1 MILFDYLYKTYGTNE
16 PIFISD
22 IKFKNYS
29 KPWIDKEIASLC
41 SSGKIMRFERGIYYI
56 PTDTIF
62 GKTLLDPNKVI
73 EKKYISKNGETTG
86 FYSGLTAL
94 NNLGLTTQVPNVI
107 EICTNNEATKVRDIK
122 IGGQKIIIRKS
133 KIKITNDNFNTI
145 QFLDIMNSV
154 PNNFFDKERKAIIKK
169 WVQKK
174 NITRES
180 VLEYVSEFPDKTSRN
195 IIESEAIFYLAQ

>member
-1 MILFDYLYKTYGTNE
+1 MILFDYLYNTYGTNE

-41 SSGKIMRFERGIYYI
+41 SSGKIIRFERGIYYI

-73 EKKYISKNGETTG
+73 EKKYIFKNGEIIG

-107 EICTNNEATKVRDIK
+107 EICTNNEATKVRDIE

-145 QFLDIMNSV
+145 QLLDIMNYV
-154 PNNFFDKERKAIIKK
+154 PNNFFDKERKSIIKK
-169 WVQKK
+169 WVKKK

-180 VLEYVSEFPDKTSRN
+180 VLEYVSEFPNKTSRN
-195 IIESEAIFYLAQ
+195 IIESEAIFYLT

>member
-1 MILFDYLYKTYGTNE
+1 MILFDYLYNTYGTNE

-41 SSGKIMRFERGIYYI
+41 SSGKIIRFERGIYYI

-73 EKKYISKNGETTG
+73 EKKYIFKNGEIIG

-145 QFLDIMNSV
+145 QLLDIMNYV
-154 PNNFFDKERKAIIKK
+154 PNNFFDKERKSIIKK
-169 WVQKK
+169 WVKKK

-180 VLEYVSEFPDKTSRN
+180 VLEYVSEFPNKTSRN
-195 IIESEAIFYLAQ
+195 IIESEAIFYLT

>member
-1 MILFDYLYKTYGTNE
+1 MILFDYLYNTYGTNE

-41 SSGKIMRFERGIYYI
+41 SSGKIIRFERGIYYI

-73 EKKYISKNGETTG
+73 EKKYIFKNREIIG

-145 QFLDIMNSV
+145 QLLDIMNYV
-154 PNNFFDKERKAIIKK
+154 PNNFFDKERKSIIKK
-169 WVQKK
+169 WVKKK

-180 VLEYVSEFPDKTSRN
+180 VLEYVSEFPNKTSRN
-195 IIESEAIFYLAQ
+195 IIESEAIFYLT